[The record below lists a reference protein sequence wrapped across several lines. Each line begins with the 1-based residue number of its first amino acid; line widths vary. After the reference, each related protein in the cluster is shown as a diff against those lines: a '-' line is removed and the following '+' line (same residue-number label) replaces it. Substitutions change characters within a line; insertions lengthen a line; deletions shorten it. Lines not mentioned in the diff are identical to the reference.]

1 MAISKKKK
9 ENTTEKSIVTNVS
22 FALGLGLLSFIFF
35 TITLSSIAFLFHGG
49 ISPVWLILS
58 LLISITLTYWRLVK
72 TLVIRPYIWVGVLI
86 VIITG
91 AVAFSSQTLD
101 STWDGNDY
109 HKTAIGELK
118 DGWNPVWEEMLEFH
132 NSSRNPMATPGRED
146 EFRDYLTNW
155 TDHYAKASWIF
166 AANIYKVTGNIESG
180 KAITILSMFLV
191 LFFALSFFYKLFDR
205 NKAIIIALLLTFNPV
220 VITQVFNYYNDGI
233 LGNYII
239 VLLLLFSMLIFRKLD
254 YTKDRIIILTAITM
268 AIVPVVN
275 LKFSAL
281 AYVAIV
287 AAVYYIYLLF
297 KKDWKLVRDVTVT
310 GLISIVLGVFVVG
323 ASSYVL
329 NTITHQ
335 NPIYPL
341 AGEGKIDIMAIQQP
355 VGYAEQPGIKKFI
368 ANNLYATTN
377 LSYDLNATET
387 PQLKVPFTISL
398 DELAILEGTSDARQA
413 GYGVWFGGILIVS
426 TIAAIY
432 LVLRYARKYAEYLP
446 IILLPLATVAITVL
460 VFDNTWWA
468 RYLPQLI
475 IFPVIVI
482 VVLFA
487 LRAKTIPYVIAFMLF
502 FNVILTG
509 LLGIG
514 YQVNLIK
521 ETRAAITTNLKCDKD
536 KSITIGYGRFYGA
549 LYNMKD
555 QCDNITVTH
564 KEYDEL
570 PKDKVVPIYEMTYK
584 VLD

>member
-9 ENTTEKSIVTNVS
+9 MTEKNTVTNVS
-22 FALGLGLLSFIFF
+22 FALGIGLLSFIFF

-49 ISPVWLILS
+49 ISPLWLILS
-58 LLISITLTYWRLVK
+58 LLISVALTYWRLVK
-72 TLVIRPYIWVGVLI
+72 TQVTKPYLWVGVL
-86 VIITG
+86 VLIITG

-146 EFRDYLTNW
+146 QFRDYLTNW

-205 NKAIIIALLLTFNPV
+205 NKALVITLLLTFNPV

-239 VLLLLFSMLIFRKLD
+239 VLLLLFSMLIFKKND
-254 YTKDRIIILTAITM
+254 YTKDRYIILGAIAM

-287 AAVYYIYLLF
+287 AAVYYGFMLF
-297 KKDWKLVRDVTVT
+297 KRDWKLVRDVTVM
-310 GLISIVLGVFVVG
+310 GVISIVLGVLVVG
-323 ASSYVL
+323 ASSYVT
-329 NTITHQ
+329 NTLTHH

-355 VGYAEQPGIKKFI
+355 VGYAEQPGIRKFV

-387 PQLKVPFTISL
+387 PHIKVPFTISL
-398 DELAILEGTSDARQA
+398 DELAILQGTSDARQA
-413 GYGVWFGGILIVS
+413 GYGVWFGGILIIS
-426 TIAAIY
+426 TIVAIY
-432 LVLRYARKYAEYLP
+432 LVVRYGRRYKEYLP
-446 IILLPLATVAITVL
+446 VILLPIITVAITVL
-460 VFDNTWWA
+460 AFDNTWWA

-482 VVLFA
+482 IILFA
-487 LRAKTIPYVIAFMLF
+487 LRAKVIPYVITFMLL

-514 YQVNLIK
+514 YQMNLIK
-521 ETRAAITTNLKCDKD
+521 ETRAAIATNLKCDEN
-536 KSITIGYGRFYGA
+536 KSTTVGYGRFYGA
-549 LYNMKD
+549 LYNIKD
-555 QCDNITVTH
+555 QCDNITISH

-570 PKDKVVPIYEMTYK
+570 PKDKVAPIYEMTYK